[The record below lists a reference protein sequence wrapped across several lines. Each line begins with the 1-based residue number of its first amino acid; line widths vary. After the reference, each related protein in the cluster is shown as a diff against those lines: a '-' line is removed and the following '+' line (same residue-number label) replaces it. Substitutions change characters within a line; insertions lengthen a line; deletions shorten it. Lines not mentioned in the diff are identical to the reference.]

1 MKDNFIYRVLVFIAS
16 ILFYIL
22 FIPRIRGKN
31 NIIKNG
37 RVIFAGNH
45 TKWLDP
51 ILLVSS
57 NPRHLHFLAKIELFN
72 SAFGPFMRAMRMI
85 PVDRGSN
92 DKTSVY
98 SISEKTLELGN
109 AICIFPEGTINR
121 TDDIIMP
128 FKLGAVKMAIN
139 TDSRIVPFTITGK
152 YHLFG
157 IGGRITIDYYE
168 AIENKNEMKDNKKL
182 MKIIKDNLEEKNK

>member
-1 MKDNFIYRVLVFIAS
+1 MKDNFMYRVLVFIAS

-168 AIENKNEMKDNKKL
+168 AIEIKNVKKDNKKL